1 MEEMES
7 PTEQAQEDM
16 HHHAMHSTEKWIG
29 WVALTAAFLAALAA
43 VTGSM
48 SGHHANEAML
58 EQIHAADTWTEYQA
72 QKQKALIMSS
82 KDELLVAMGKPVS
95 EADHKSL
102 EGRAEKQEKLQE
114 KAKELD
120 ASATAHMNHHH
131 VLAEGATSFQVGIA
145 IAAVSVLSKRKQFW
159 FVSIAFGAVGLFFL
173 VSSFFMK

>member
-7 PTEQAQEDM
+7 PLEQAQEDM
-16 HHHAMHSTEKWIG
+16 HHHAMHSGEKWVG

-58 EQIHAADTWTEYQA
+58 EQIHAADAWTEYQG
-72 QKQKALIMSS
+72 QKQKALITSS

-102 EGRAEKQEKLQE
+102 EGRVEKQEKLQE

-120 ASATAHMNHHH
+120 ASAGTHMSHHH
-131 VLAEGATSFQVGIA
+131 VLAEGATMFQVGIA
-145 IAAVSVLSKRKQFW
+145 VAAVSVLSKRKPFW
-159 FVSIAFGAVGLFFL
+159 YVSMTFGAIGLYFL
-173 VSSFFMK
+173 ATALLMK